1 MHARPLVTGSLLAAA
16 GVVCVLAVA
25 TTAAQQPQ
33 AAQHAGEYSPA
44 DIQSGSVVYAL
55 QCSQCHGP
63 TGDQVGG
70 IDLRSGR
77 FRNNVANDD
86 DLRRIITNG
95 IPNTSMP
102 GRKLAPAELT
112 AVVAYIRN
120 MRDFNTTVVKLGDSG
135 RGRTLF
141 EGNGCAGCHRV
152 GTTGSRVASDLSEI
166 GSSRSP
172 AAIQQALLDPSSM
185 MMPINRP
192 VRVVTKD
199 GRTINGRRLNEDT
212 FTLQLLTDQ
221 EQLLTVQKSDLK
233 EFRILTTASMPSYK
247 DKLGPQQLADV
258 VAYLASLRGPG
269 RGAAGGRQGGPP
281 PGAGA
286 PQGGGRQGT
295 PPPPPP
301 PPGR

>member
-1 MHARPLVTGSLLAAA
+1 MHARPFVTGCLLAAA
-16 GVVCVLAVA
+16 GMVSVLAA
-25 TTAAQQPQ
+25 GPAPAQQQP
-33 AAQHAGEYSPA
+33 AAQHAGEYSQA
-44 DIQSGSVVYAL
+44 DIQAGSVVYAL

-112 AVVAYIRN
+112 GVVAYIRN

-135 RGRTLF
+135 RGRALF
-141 EGNGCAGCHRV
+141 EGNGCGSCHRI
-152 GTTGSRVASDLSEI
+152 GGTGSRVASDLSEI

-192 VRVVTKD
+192 VRIVTKE

-212 FTLQLLTDQ
+212 FTVQVLTEQ

-233 EFRILTTASMPSYK
+233 EFRVLTQASMPSFK

-258 VAYLASLRGPG
+258 VAYLASLRGSG
-269 RGAAGGRQGGPP
+269 RGAAGGRQGGAP

-286 PQGGGRQGT
+286 PSGGGRQGG
-295 PPPPPP
+295 PP

>member
-1 MHARPLVTGSLLAAA
+1 MHARPFVTGCLLAAA
-16 GVVCVLAVA
+16 GMVGVLAA
-25 TTAAQQPQ
+25 SAAAQQPP
-33 AAQHAGEYSPA
+33 AAQHAGEYSQA
-44 DIQSGSVVYAL
+44 DIQAGSVVYAL

-112 AVVAYIRN
+112 AVVAYVRN
-120 MRDFNTTVVKLGDSG
+120 MRDFNATVVKLGDSG

-141 EGNGCAGCHRV
+141 EGNGCGSCHRIS
-152 GTTGSRVASDLSEI
+152 GTGSRIASDLSEI

-172 AAIQQALLDPSSM
+172 AAIQQALLDPSSL

-192 VRVVTKD
+192 VRVVTKE

-212 FTLQLLTDQ
+212 FTVQLLTDQ

-233 EFRILTTASMPSYK
+233 EFRILTQASMPSFK
-247 DKLGPQQLADV
+247 DKLDPQQLADV

-269 RGAAGGRQGGPP
+269 RGAGGGRQGGPP

-286 PQGGGRQGT
+286 PPAGGRQG
-295 PPPPPP
+295 PA
-301 PPGR
+301 PGR

>member
-1 MHARPLVTGSLLAAA
+1 MQARRFVTGCLLAAA
-16 GVVCVLAVA
+16 AALCVAGAVPA
-25 TTAAQQPQ
+25 AAQQPQ
-33 AAQHAGEYSPA
+33 AAQHAGEYSQA
-44 DIQSGSVVYAL
+44 DIQAGSVVYSL

-77 FRNNVANDD
+77 FRNNVSNDD

-112 AVVAYIRN
+112 AVIAYIRN
-120 MRDFNTTVVKLGDSG
+120 MRDFNTTVVKLGDTD
-135 RGRTLF
+135 RGRALF
-141 EGNGCAGCHRV
+141 EGNGCAGCHRI
-152 GTTGSRVASDLSEI
+152 GPTGSRIASDLSEI

-192 VRVVTKD
+192 VRVVTKE

-212 FTLQLLTDQ
+212 FTLQLMTDQ
-221 EQLLTVQKSDLK
+221 EQLITVQKSDLK
-233 EFRILTTASMPSYK
+233 EFTILKAASMPSYK
-247 DKLGPQQLADV
+247 DKLGPQQLSDV
-258 VAYLASLRGPG
+258 VAYLASLRAG
-269 RGAAGGRQGGPP
+269 RGGAGRQGGPP
-281 PGAGA
+281 PG
-286 PQGGGRQGT
+286 R
-295 PPPPPP
+295 
-301 PPGR
+301 

>member
-1 MHARPLVTGSLLAAA
+1 MHSRPLVTGCLLAA
-16 GVVCVLAVA
+16 GVVSVVAVA
-25 TTAAQQPQ
+25 AAAQQPQ

-44 DIQSGSVVYAL
+44 DIQSGSVIYAL

-77 FRNNVANDD
+77 FRNSITSDD
-86 DLRRIITNG
+86 DLRRVITNG

-112 AVVAYIRN
+112 AVVAYVRN
-120 MRDFNTTVVKLGDSG
+120 MRDFNTTVVKLGDSE
-135 RGRTLF
+135 RGRTLV
-141 EGNGCAGCHRV
+141 EQNNCAGCHRI
-152 GTTGSRVASDLSEI
+152 GTTGSRVASDLTEI
-166 GSSRSP
+166 GRSRSP

-192 VRVVTKD
+192 VRIVTKE

-233 EFRILTTASMPSYK
+233 EFRILTAATMPSYK
-247 DKLGPQQLADV
+247 DKLNPQQLADV
-258 VAYLASLRGPG
+258 VAYLASQRGPV
-269 RGAAGGRQGGPP
+269 RGAAGGR
-281 PGAGA
+281 
-286 PQGGGRQGT
+286 
-295 PPPPPP
+295 
-301 PPGR
+301 

>member
-1 MHARPLVTGSLLAAA
+1 MHARPLVTGCLLAAA

-25 TTAAQQPQ
+25 PTAAQQPQ
-33 AAQHAGEYSPA
+33 AAQHAGEYSQA
-44 DIQSGSVVYAL
+44 DIQAGSVVYAL

-112 AVVAYIRN
+112 AVVAYVRN

-141 EGNGCAGCHRV
+141 EGNGCAGCHRI

-192 VRVVTKD
+192 VRD
-199 GRTINGRRLNEDT
+199 RDQGRAH
-212 FTLQLLTDQ
+212 DQ
-221 EQLLTVQKSDLK
+221 
-233 EFRILTTASMPSYK
+233 R
-247 DKLGPQQLADV
+247 
-258 VAYLASLRGPG
+258 
-269 RGAAGGRQGGPP
+269 PP
-281 PGAGA
+281 PE
-286 PQGGGRQGT
+286 
-295 PPPPPP
+295 
-301 PPGR
+301 

>member
-1 MHARPLVTGSLLAAA
+1 MRPLVTGSLLATA
-16 GVVCVLAVA
+16 GVVCFLGVA
-25 TTAAQQPQ
+25 TTAAQQQQPE
-33 AAQHAGEYSPA
+33 HAGQYSQA
-44 DIQSGSVVYAL
+44 DIQAGSVVYSL

-77 FRNNVANDD
+77 FRNNVSNDD

-120 MRDFNTTVVKLGDSG
+120 MRDFNTTVVKMGDSG
-135 RGRTLF
+135 RGRTLV
-141 EGNGCAGCHRV
+141 EGNGCGSCHRI
-152 GTTGSRVASDLSEI
+152 GATGSRVASDLSEI

-172 AAIQQALLDPSSM
+172 AAIQQALLDPSSL

-199 GRTINGRRLNEDT
+199 GRTITGRRLNEDT
-212 FTLQLLTDQ
+212 FTIQMLTDK
-221 EQLLTVQKSDLK
+221 EQLLTVQKADLK
-233 EFRILTTASMPSYK
+233 EFTIQKTASMPSFK
-247 DKLGPQQLADV
+247 DKLDPQQLADV
-258 VAYLASLRGPG
+258 VAYLASLRAQG
-269 RGAAGGRQGGPP
+269 RGGAGGRQGGPP
-281 PGAGA
+281 PAGGA
-286 PQGGGRQGT
+286 PPGGGRQG
-295 PPPPPP
+295 PA
-301 PPGR
+301 PGR

>member
-1 MHARPLVTGSLLAAA
+1 MHVRPLVTGCLLAA
-16 GVVCVLAVA
+16 GVVYVLAVA
-25 TTAAQQPQ
+25 PAAQQPQ
-33 AAQHAGEYSPA
+33 AAQHAGEYSQA

-77 FRNNVANDD
+77 FRNSIANDD
-86 DLRRIITNG
+86 DLRRVITNG

-112 AVVAYIRN
+112 AVVAYVRN
-120 MRDFNTTVVKLGDSG
+120 MRDFNATVVKLGDSG
-135 RGRTLF
+135 RGRALV
-141 EGNGCAGCHRV
+141 EENRCAGCHRI
-152 GTTGSRVASDLSEI
+152 GASGSRVASDLSEI
-166 GSSRSP
+166 GRSRSP

-192 VRVVTKD
+192 VRIVTKE

-221 EQLLTVQKSDLK
+221 EELLTVQKSDLK
-233 EFRILTTASMPSYK
+233 EFRILTAATMPSYK
-247 DKLGPQQLADV
+247 DKMDPQQLADV
-258 VAYLASLRGPG
+258 VAYLASLRGAV
-269 RGAAGGRQGGPP
+269 RGVPT
-281 PGAGA
+281 GA
-286 PQGGGRQGT
+286 R
-295 PPPPPP
+295 
-301 PPGR
+301 

>member
-1 MHARPLVTGSLLAAA
+1 MRPLVTGTLVATA
-16 GVVCVLAVA
+16 GVVCFLGVA
-25 TTAAQQPQ
+25 AAAAQQQP
-33 AAQHAGEYSPA
+33 AQHAGEYSQA
-44 DIQSGSVVYAL
+44 DIQAGSVVYSL

-77 FRNNVANDD
+77 FRNNVSNDD

-112 AVVAYIRN
+112 AVIAYVRN
-120 MRDFNTTVVKLGDSG
+120 MRDFNTTVVKLGDTG

-141 EGNGCAGCHRV
+141 EGNGCAGCHRI
-152 GTTGSRVASDLSEI
+152 GPTGSRVASDLSEI

-172 AAIQQALLDPSSM
+172 AALQQALLDPSSL

-192 VRVVTKD
+192 VRVVTKE

-221 EQLLTVQKSDLK
+221 EQLVTVQKSDLK
-233 EFRILTTASMPSYK
+233 EFTILKTASMPSYK

-258 VAYLASLRGPG
+258 VAYLASLRAGS
-269 RGAAGGRQGGPP
+269 RGGAGRQGGPP

-286 PQGGGRQGT
+286 PQGGGRQG
-295 PPPPPP
+295 P

>member
-1 MHARPLVTGSLLAAA
+1 MRARPLLTGCLLAAA
-16 GVVCVLAVA
+16 GLASVLAVGA
-25 TTAAQQPQ
+25 AAAQQPQ
-33 AAQHAGEYSPA
+33 PAQHAGEYSQA
-44 DIQSGSVVYAL
+44 DIQAGSVVYAL

-70 IDLRSGR
+70 IDLRTGR
-77 FRNNVANDD
+77 FRHNVANDD

-95 IPNTSMP
+95 IQGTSMP

-112 AVVAYIRN
+112 AVVAYVRN

-141 EGNGCAGCHRV
+141 EGNGCASCHRI

-166 GSSRSP
+166 GRSRSP

-192 VRVVTKD
+192 VRIVTRD

-212 FTLQLLTDQ
+212 FTIQLLTDQ
-221 EQLLTVQKSDLK
+221 EQLLTVQKTDLK
-233 EFRILTTASMPSYK
+233 EFTILKTASMPSYK

-269 RGAAGGRQGGPP
+269 RG
-281 PGAGA
+281 GAGA
-286 PQGGGRQGT
+286 PQGGGRQG

>member
-1 MHARPLVTGSLLAAA
+1 MLARPFVTGCLLVAA
-16 GVVCVLAVA
+16 GMVSVLAGAPAV
-25 TTAAQQPQ
+25 AQQQP
-33 AAQHAGEYSPA
+33 AAQHAGEYSQA
-44 DIQSGSVVYAL
+44 DIQAGSVVYAL

-77 FRNNVANDD
+77 FRNNVTSDD

-112 AVVAYIRN
+112 AVVAYVRN
-120 MRDFNTTVVKLGDSG
+120 MRDFNATVVKLGDSG

-141 EGNGCAGCHRV
+141 AENGCGGCHRIS
-152 GTTGSRVASDLSEI
+152 GTGSRVASDLSEI

-212 FTLQLLTDQ
+212 FTIQLLTDK
-221 EQLLTVQKSDLK
+221 EELLTVQKSDLK
-233 EFRILTTASMPSYK
+233 EFNILKTASMPSFK

-269 RGAAGGRQGGPP
+269 RGAAGGRGGPP
-281 PGAGA
+281 PGAGTPA
-286 PQGGGRQGT
+286 DGGGRQG
-295 PPPPPP
+295 P

>member
-1 MHARPLVTGSLLAAA
+1 MHARPFVTGCLLAAA
-16 GVVCVLAVA
+16 GIVGVLAA
-25 TTAAQQPQ
+25 SAAAQQPP
-33 AAQHAGEYSPA
+33 AVQHAGEYSPA
-44 DIQSGSVVYAL
+44 DIQAGSVVYAL

-112 AVVAYIRN
+112 AVVAYVRN
-120 MRDFNTTVVKLGDSG
+120 MRDFNATVVKLGDSG

-141 EGNGCAGCHRV
+141 EGNGCGSCHRIS
-152 GTTGSRVASDLSEI
+152 GTGSRIASDLSEI

-172 AAIQQALLDPSSM
+172 AAIQQALLDPSSL

-192 VRVVTKD
+192 VRVVTKE

-212 FTLQLLTDQ
+212 FTVQLLTDQ

-233 EFRILTTASMPSYK
+233 EFRILTQASMPSFK
-247 DKLGPQQLADV
+247 DKLDPQQLADV

-269 RGAAGGRQGGPP
+269 RGAGGGRQGGPP

-286 PQGGGRQGT
+286 PPAGGRQG
-295 PPPPPP
+295 PA
-301 PPGR
+301 PGR

>member
-1 MHARPLVTGSLLAAA
+1 MSLPSEQRRHSSRRRLNTPAST
-16 GVVCVLAVA
+16 V
-25 TTAAQQPQ
+25 Q
-33 AAQHAGEYSPA
+33 A

-141 EGNGCAGCHRV
+141 EGNGCGGCHRI

-172 AAIQQALLDPSSM
+172 GSHPA
-185 MMPINRP
+185 
-192 VRVVTKD
+192 
-199 GRTINGRRLNEDT
+199 
-212 FTLQLLTDQ
+212 
-221 EQLLTVQKSDLK
+221 
-233 EFRILTTASMPSYK
+233 
-247 DKLGPQQLADV
+247 
-258 VAYLASLRGPG
+258 
-269 RGAAGGRQGGPP
+269 GAAGSQQHDDAHQP
-281 PGAGA
+281 AGA
-286 PQGGGRQGT
+286 RRDQGRAHDQR
-295 PPPPPP
+295 PPAE
-301 PPGR
+301 